1 MPILP
6 LDGEGGSLRSSE
18 TEGVKARSA
27 ANPGGVRIASVSAVP
42 PLPNPLPREREHTQP
57 GPKAA
62 PQIPPRN
69 PALLNLR
76 ARSIAREAPSLYAG
90 PKSDA
95 RQRVEP
101 VKAKIHVYLKPGVLD
116 PQGAAVAGALHNMGY
131 DEVTAARQGK
141 LIELDLTGDDLEAAR
156 KRVDEMCAKL
166 LSNPVI
172 ESYSIEL
179 E

>member
-1 MPILP
+1 MPC
-6 LDGEGGSLRSSE
+6 SQR
-18 TEGVKARSA
+18 ARISDDVG
-27 ANPGGVRIASVSAVP
+27 PEITSRIA
-42 PLPNPLPREREHTQP
+42 T
-57 GPKAA
+57 
-62 PQIPPRN
+62 
-69 PALLNLR
+69 LLNPHV
-76 ARSIAREAPSLYAG
+76 ASIARGATPLYAG
-90 PKSDA
+90 AKCRD
-95 RQRVEP
+95 QHKRVEP

-141 LIELDLTGDDLEAAR
+141 LIELDLTGDDVEAAR

-179 E
+179 A